1 MTAAMARRSIVLCD
15 SSCDENVVVTSVPF
29 RGAASGRFGGS
40 HPTKAARKAMV
51 STLFGRISLLLRKH
65 PTDSRSQI
73 QTMQLS
79 ASSNRL
85 FYVELRP
92 TTVSPDSRPTAPHQ
106 PAQISTEISSKSGI
120 FLAPEN
126 HHPTHHN
133 PPCKNHKLTT
143 KNHPENI
150 TFLPTPFKKHPQ
162 IPEKSQDAHPK
173 APLNFFCRKQV

>member
-1 MTAAMARRSIVLCD
+1 
-15 SSCDENVVVTSVPF
+15 
-29 RGAASGRFGGS
+29 
-40 HPTKAARKAMV
+40 MV

-133 PPCKNHKLTT
+133 PPRNHHKSTSKLPSKNARF
-143 KNHPENI
+143 PEPPSKTPAKQPKIAPQPLQIFFVKFNPQKP
-150 TFLPTPFKKHPQ
+150 LPS
-162 IPEKSQDAHPK
+162 KSK
-173 APLNFFCRKQV
+173 IKTI